1 VQKGL
6 PSAPQL
12 ERGITVNKK
21 RIYPQWFLII
31 PLLLYVCFF
40 LLPSLLGVFYSFTD
54 WSYRSLSDG
63 IKFVGLQ
70 NYIDIFTSDK
80 DYATGIAHT
89 LVFTV
94 ISNVIK
100 LIPALL
106 LAIML
111 QEGLRGKGLYRTLLY
126 LPSILPFVII
136 GLVFKSIFNY
146 EDGLLNVILGAFH
159 LDFLQQRWLSD
170 LNVVWKSIYGV
181 DAWRGIG
188 YVMTIFLAGLNT
200 IPKSYYEAAQID
212 GANFWQRLKN
222 ITLPMLTGAIMIN
235 LVFGITYGLKVFD
248 IIYVLTNGGPGH
260 ATEVLTTYSYQ
271 LYSSG
276 QYGMSTALNTIL
288 LVITTIIGIV
298 VVKVMSKKEV
308 QQ

>member
-1 VQKGL
+1 V
-6 PSAPQL
+6 
-12 ERGITVNKK
+12 KK
-21 RIYPQWFLII
+21 KNIYPQWFLII
-31 PLLLYVCFF
+31 PLVLYVCFF

-54 WSYRSLSDG
+54 WSARSLANG
-63 IKFVGLQ
+63 VHFVGIQ
-70 NYIDIFTSDK
+70 NYIDIFTSNK
-80 DYATGIAHT
+80 DYVSGILHT
-89 LVFTV
+89 ITFTIV
-94 ISNVIK
+94 SNIVK

-111 QEGLRGKGLYRTLLY
+111 QEGLRGKGIYRTLLY

-136 GLVFKSIFNY
+136 GLVFKSILNY
-146 EDGLLNVILGAFH
+146 NTGLLNMLLDTLHLGM
-159 LDFLQQRWLSD
+159 LKQKWLSD
-170 LNVVWKSIYGV
+170 LSVVWKSIYGV

-212 GANFWQRLKN
+212 GANFWQRLQH
-222 ITLPMLTGAIMIN
+222 ITLPMLSGAIMIN

-260 ATEVLTTYSYQ
+260 TTEVLTTYSYQ

-276 QYGMSTALNTIL
+276 QYGMSTALNTVL
-288 LVITTIIGIV
+288 LFITAIIGITV
-298 VVKVMSKKEV
+298 VRVMSKKEV